1 MKAIAGA
8 RIKSGKLTFKQRSV
22 FLDDISKLKDGDY
35 IVTVERQKKTRS
47 IQQSRYYWGVV
58 VPLVKD
64 GLNDIGYK
72 LTTESVHEFL
82 KGQFNVKEI
91 INENSGEILKAV
103 GSTTELTTSG
113 MMEYFAQIQQ
123 WATEYLNIYIPDPN
137 QQTTLNL

>member
-1 MKAIAGA
+1 MKVIADA
-8 RIKSGKLTFKQRSV
+8 RVKSGKLTFKQRSV
-22 FLDDISKLKDGDY
+22 FLDDVSKLKDGDY
-35 IVTVERQKKTRS
+35 VVTVENRKKTRS
-47 IQQSRYYWGVV
+47 IEQNRYYWGVV
-58 VPLVKD
+58 VPLVKE

-72 LTTESVHEFL
+72 LTTEAVHEFL

-91 INENSGEILKAV
+91 VNEKSGEILKAV

-137 QQTTLNL
+137 QQLTIE